1 MEERNLLSLKFRSS
15 GDQKKQAGSKNLIHA
30 RQNSE
35 KRLFPATLF
44 SVHLEQLANLA
55 QLGAFQ
61 IGTVEGVSGHLGYF
75 FPFSISCIGHR
86 DGHLSTKN
94 QHSSFLF
101 VPGELFQKVRSTEKC
116 IL

>member
-1 MEERNLLSLKFRSS
+1 MGTSVEERNFLSLKFRSS

-55 QLGAFQ
+55 QFGAFQ
-61 IGTVEGVSGHLGYF
+61 IGTVTVVIWVTF
-75 FPFSISCIGHR
+75 
-86 DGHLSTKN
+86 
-94 QHSSFLF
+94 FLF
-101 VPGELFQKVRSTEKC
+101 DFMHMT
-116 IL
+116 

>member
-1 MEERNLLSLKFRSS
+1 MGTSVEERNFLSLKFRSS

-55 QLGAFQ
+55 QFGAFQ
-61 IGTVEGVSGHLGYF
+61 IGTREGVFGHLVTF
-75 FPFSISCIGHR
+75 
-86 DGHLSTKN
+86 
-94 QHSSFLF
+94 FLF
-101 VPGELFQKVRSTEKC
+101 DFMHMT
-116 IL
+116 